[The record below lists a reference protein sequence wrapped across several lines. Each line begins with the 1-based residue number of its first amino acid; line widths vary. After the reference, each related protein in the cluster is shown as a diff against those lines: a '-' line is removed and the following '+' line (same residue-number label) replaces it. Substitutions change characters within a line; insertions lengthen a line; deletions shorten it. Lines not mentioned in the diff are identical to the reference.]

1 MTSRCILRVV
11 YAVLVCIE
19 CIHAV
24 VFGVH
29 SLVARS
35 YQRLYGFFIRPE
47 PPLPYKYHPLDPN
60 IPQIRLLKI
69 LRRDGNV
76 AIELCT
82 FDFATAPKY
91 VALSYIWGEP
101 HPIYHI
107 PLGKAY
113 VVVRDNLNRFLRGYS
128 GEEFLWIDQIC
139 IDQSQTLERNSQVRL
154 MSEIYRRCTFV
165 LVWLDS
171 NVHSTTAKEMLRNK
185 FYVIELLES
194 RYFTRLWIVQE
205 LLLAPKV
212 RVLLRD
218 LWIEWD
224 DLREAVQQLQDDGH
238 GLTIAPSTLALLKLR
253 NIKPY
258 TLEDCI
264 ETFSGQNC
272 EDARDRVYGLMGLIN
287 GDERV
292 PIDYAK
298 TTHQVYCDVV
308 LTFCLGYTTH
318 INALRGRGIDVRAS
332 KHHLMKLRQYVL
344 SLMVLSGEMG
354 FSVNERSRLR
364 TLLKEI

>member
-1 MTSRCILRVV
+1 
-11 YAVLVCIE
+11 
-19 CIHAV
+19 
-24 VFGVH
+24 
-29 SLVARS
+29 
-35 YQRLYGFFIRPE
+35 
-47 PPLPYKYHPLDPN
+47 YKYHPLDPN

-272 EDARDRVYGLMGLIN
+272 EDARDRVYGLMGL
-287 GDERV
+287 
-292 PIDYAK
+292 
-298 TTHQVYCDVV
+298 
-308 LTFCLGYTTH
+308 
-318 INALRGRGIDVRAS
+318 
-332 KHHLMKLRQYVL
+332 
-344 SLMVLSGEMG
+344 
-354 FSVNERSRLR
+354 
-364 TLLKEI
+364 